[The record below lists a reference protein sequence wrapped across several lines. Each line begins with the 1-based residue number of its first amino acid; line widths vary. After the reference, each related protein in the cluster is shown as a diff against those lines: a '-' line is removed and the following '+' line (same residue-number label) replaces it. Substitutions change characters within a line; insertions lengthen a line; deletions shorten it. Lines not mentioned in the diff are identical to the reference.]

1 MKTLNLIQK
10 FTLGG
15 IAFGL
20 IFPAIAFSFDL
31 GIKNLPFTLENI
43 QKLHAV
49 NPIHFIIDTAPIII
63 SIVAYLVGRRV
74 YKHDEIAKL
83 TIKTQLIEIHK
94 KNEELQL
101 TNAEKDKFF
110 SIIAHDLRNPFIG
123 LMSLTKMMSEKFSGL
138 TVEEMQEFTLSID
151 KSATSLF
158 RFLENLLNWAKMN
171 QDLVPFNPEPVQLL
185 ASAKECAEIVMESSI
200 NKEIEITCDI
210 QEDIKVFADNNML
223 LLIIR
228 NLVSNA
234 VKFTPKGGKIHLSVK
249 ENGDKHVVISVKD
262 TGIGMNP
269 EMLQKLFQ
277 LNAKINRK
285 GTDGEP
291 STGLG
296 LLLCKE
302 FVEKQGGKIWAESE
316 EGKGSEF
323 KFTLPMAS

>member
-1 MKTLNLIQK
+1 MKNLNLIQK

-20 IFPAIAFSFDL
+20 IFPALAFTFDL
-31 GIKNLPFTLENI
+31 AIKNLPFSLENI
-43 QKLHAV
+43 LKLHAV

-63 SIVAYLVGRRV
+63 SFVAYLVGRRV

-83 TIKTQLIEIHK
+83 TIKAQLIEIHK

-101 TNAEKDKFF
+101 SNAEKDKFF

-123 LMSLTKMMSEKFSGL
+123 LMNLTKLMSEKFSGL
-138 TVEEMQEFTLSID
+138 SIEEMQEFALSID
-151 KSATSLF
+151 KSATSLY
-158 RFLENLLNWAKMN
+158 RFLENLLNWAKMSRN
-171 QDLVPFNPEPVQLL
+171 LVPFNPESIHLL
-185 ASAKECAEIVMESSI
+185 SSVNACAEIIQESSK
-200 NKEIEITCDI
+200 NKDVEILCDI
-210 QEDIKVFADNNML
+210 QDDVKVLADKNML

-234 VKFTPKGGKIHLSVK
+234 VKFTPGGGKIYLTVK
-249 ENGDKHVVISVKD
+249 NKYDNNIIISVKD
-262 TGIGMNP
+262 TGIGMNN
-269 EMLQKLFQ
+269 EMLQKLFN

-302 FVEKQGGKIWAESE
+302 YIEKQGGKIWAESE